1 MISVAS
7 TNDGEA
13 PHLTPKRQL
22 ITNNLLGQM
31 LSQLDRDHRTHHH
44 HRMLKAA
51 ITLGFFGLL
60 RVSEFTVPNQHGFN
74 PDHHLTTKDISMCKD
89 SLVVTIKKSNTD
101 QRGEGC
107 QINISQTHTKWC
119 PHIAMQS
126 YLGQV
131 TWSARKPLFW
141 FESGTALTARVLRS
155 VLHHLI
161 SKCGYNTKL
170 YNIHSLRMGGAT
182 AVARSGLSPA
192 TIKNLGRWWSEAY
205 KVYTRHPLTQPSDS
219 TAIASAL

>member
-1 MISVAS
+1 MGS
-7 TNDGEA
+7 T
-13 PHLTPKRQL
+13 LTS
-22 ITNNLLGQM
+22 I
-31 LSQLDRDHRTHHH
+31 
-44 HRMLKAA
+44 
-51 ITLGFFGLL
+51 
-60 RVSEFTVPNQHGFN
+60 
-74 PDHHLTTKDISMCKD
+74 
-89 SLVVTIKKSNTD
+89 SLVVTTKKSETD

-107 QINISQTHTKWC
+107 QINIGQTCTKWC
-119 PHIAMQS
+119 PHIAKQS

-131 TWSARKPLFW
+131 TQSARKPLFW